1 VQSLSLGSKSNVQ
14 KYGLRMFNPLRNVDD
29 TYYSSIDS
37 DTGQPIIS
45 NIHIAKVAIRLY
57 INLYTTNDGKPPN
70 NIQLNFNICFDLRP
84 SSNGDG
90 RFVVTEKPAIPSSVL
105 MPERTP
111 YVQQQQAVVQSI
123 ASPEELPIR
132 MSVVEQAQQP
142 MVPSISTQIIVE
154 APSPVILT
162 KPSNIMIQS
171 TLEASVQILPSP
183 IISAPL
189 RVQISPS
196 PTAIGTRTF
205 DQPSSIDTE
214 VSVVIQQQQPVVSP
228 QLPPPVIR
236 TIFSDRIEASATI
249 AIVEQPV
256 NIQRTVDTRP
266 QQAIISPSLPLV
278 IVETIFSPIRL
289 APQET
294 ILTMPSPAI
303 NAPIVETSV
312 SISLIEQPEVKQPS
326 IVNIP
331 QPASS
336 FQQQPVIASPTPTTV
351 ISTIFS
357 SILSVPQATILTCP
371 SPIIDA
377 PQTVEVS
384 ATIQLIEKPIIY
396 QPSPIETPQTVM
408 IQQQKPIVSPSI
420 SSPAIIRTIFSEIL
434 PVPEAIALSLPSPA
448 IDAPIQSAPQEIIIT
463 ISSPVI
469 ESSPIV
475 RTSETISIID
485 KPKVY
490 QAVPI
495 DFQPKILIQEQ
506 QQVISPVVTQPVMMP
521 SMPEVAISTIY
532 SSVCNI
538 FRDKNNLQFVE
549 AIY

>member
-1 VQSLSLGSKSNVQ
+1 
-14 KYGLRMFNPLRNVDD
+14 
-29 TYYSSIDS
+29 SSIDS

-57 INLYTTNDGKPPN
+57 INLYTTNDGRPPN
-70 NIQLNFNICFDLRP
+70 NIQLNFNICFDLRS

-90 RFVVTEKPAIPSSVL
+90 RVVMTEKPDTPSPIL
-105 MPERTP
+105 MPEPTP

-154 APSPVILT
+154 VPSPVILT

-396 QPSPIETPQTVM
+396 QPSPIETPRTVM

-532 SSVCNI
+532 SSLSYGVYDTDNC
-538 FRDKNNLQFVE
+538 V
-549 AIY
+549 